1 MKEKNKGFTLIEL
14 IVVVSILTIL
24 LGILEP
30 SVSSVFNFRAQR
42 AANSIVS
49 ALEKTKTEAMN
60 RLVGEMVLEKTADGY
75 YISYYLHRGKES
87 GIKQDQ
93 PEKIAPKSTL
103 VSYTT
108 TQNQTAVEMQVGEKL
123 IITYNREDGSFRPLQ
138 SNVISS
144 DEVTDALADK
154 RDLSFHDQKIIESAG
169 NYCTSISVKGGFRTR
184 TVKLEEET
192 GSCTVTAS

>member
-1 MKEKNKGFTLIEL
+1 
-14 IVVVSILTIL
+14 
-24 LGILEP
+24 
-30 SVSSVFNFRAQR
+30 
-42 AANSIVS
+42 
-49 ALEKTKTEAMN
+49 MN

-123 IITYNREDGSFRPLQ
+123 IITYNREDGSF
-138 SNVISS
+138 
-144 DEVTDALADK
+144 
-154 RDLSFHDQKIIESAG
+154 DL
-169 NYCTSISVKGGFRTR
+169 CRVM
-184 TVKLEEET
+184 
-192 GSCTVTAS
+192 

>member
-123 IITYNREDGSFRPLQ
+123 IIT
-138 SNVISS
+138 

-154 RDLSFHDQKIIESAG
+154 RDISFNDQKTKESAG
-169 NYCTSISVKGGFRTR
+169 NYCTSIIVKGGFRTR